1 MAIAL
6 LPLLLYGVYL
16 AFSGDFLLLSIT
28 LASFGINF
36 LPQLFRDKEPIRT
49 HDAAPLGVFDRERRA
64 FILPPP
70 AITGDISLVTQP
82 EIGYRFLRQLFSG
95 TSEEIWCLGEFNL
108 DCYRKI
114 ILGSATEEE
123 DIAELSARSRVS
135 LSFTLIAQTAD
146 WHRLRNLLSSE
157 NRSFRLILIG
167 DQATNTPSQ
176 ISLNVIDGEL
186 RAVGNLGTEE
196 VELTVRDQL
205 LASEPANDLRN
216 EGASAGGSFNLVG
229 QASGDHSSARGNK
242 SKRFNFPVRRSVIHK
257 AETGFRTRSAE
268 NQISQGFSSEVRSA
282 DPIADITARL
292 RQLGHRI

>member
-16 AFSGDFLLLSIT
+16 AFSGDFLMLFLA
-28 LASFGINF
+28 LASLGINF

-82 EIGYRFLRQLFSG
+82 EIGSRFLRQLFSG

-114 ILGSATEEE
+114 IMGSATEE
-123 DIAELSARSRVS
+123 DIAELSDRSRIS
-135 LSFTLIAQTAD
+135 LPFTLIAQTTD

-167 DQATNTPSQ
+167 DQVTNTLSQ

-205 LASEPANDLRN
+205 PASEPANNLRN

-242 SKRFNFPVRRSVIHK
+242 SKRFNFPVGRLVIHK
-257 AETGFRTRSAE
+257 AETGFRTGSAE

-292 RQLGHRI
+292 RQLGHGI

>member
-6 LPLLLYGVYL
+6 LPLLLYGVHL

-114 ILGSATEEE
+114 IMGSATEE

-157 NRSFRLILIG
+157 NRSFRLMLIG

-205 LASEPANDLRN
+205 PASEPANNLRD
-216 EGASAGGSFNLVG
+216 EGASAGGSLDLVG
-229 QASGDHSSARGNK
+229 QASGDHSSARGDK

-257 AETGFRTRSAE
+257 AETGFRTGSAE

>member
-6 LPLLLYGVYL
+6 LPLLLYGVHL
-16 AFSGDFLLLSIT
+16 AFLGEFLLLAIT

-82 EIGYRFLRQLFSG
+82 EIGSRFLRQLFSG

-114 ILGSATEEE
+114 IMGSATEE
-123 DIAELSARSRVS
+123 DIAELSDRSRIS
-135 LSFTLIAQTAD
+135 LPFTLIAQTTD

-167 DQATNTPSQ
+167 DQVTNTLSQ

-205 LASEPANDLRN
+205 PASEPANDLRN

-242 SKRFNFPVRRSVIHK
+242 SKRFNFPVGRLVIHK
-257 AETGFRTRSAE
+257 AETGFRTGSAE

-282 DPIADITARL
+282 DPITDITARL
-292 RQLGHRI
+292 RQLGHGI